1 MRLTLLAL
9 TISSVALL
17 SGCATQGSECVWT
30 SDVMFGSEESVAWL
44 SANDEELLRS
54 VVEHNEKRQEFCR

>member
-1 MRLTLLAL
+1 
-9 TISSVALL
+9 
-17 SGCATQGSECVWT
+17 
-30 SDVMFGSEESVAWL
+30 MFGSEESVAWL